1 MTIIDNCYVVT
12 PETREEIDLVNK
24 TLLEYREQKRK
35 EKAYQDALEGFEYA
49 IQALID
55 AVGLADAKR
64 ILRHYNRELRE
75 S

>member
-1 MTIIDNCYVVT
+1 MKIIDNYYVVT

-24 TLLEYREQKRK
+24 TLLEYREQKQK
-35 EKAYQDALEGFEYA
+35 EKAYQDALENFEYA